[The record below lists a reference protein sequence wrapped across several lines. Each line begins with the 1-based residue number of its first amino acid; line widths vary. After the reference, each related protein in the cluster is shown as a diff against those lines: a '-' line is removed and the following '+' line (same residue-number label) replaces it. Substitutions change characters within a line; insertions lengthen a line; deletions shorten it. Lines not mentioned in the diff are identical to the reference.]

1 MKFNLVNRRTHLY
14 LGLSLIPWVLMYG
27 LSSFYFNHAPTFNKL
42 FNYGPQSWIVKL
54 EKEYH
59 RPVPENA
66 DLREIAGEILD
77 EFGIRKS
84 FFVSLPS
91 AERMNINTSDFLT
104 VKRITYYIEEGRLVL
119 EERLF
124 QLNTLFTSLHF
135 RGGYQQDL
143 FLDDLWAVVLDLVC
157 VAFLVWIVSGIY
169 MLWQIRRLRIWGS
182 VAMVGGVL
190 TFCWFILTL

>member
-1 MKFNLVNRRTHLY
+1 MDDL
-14 LGLSLIPWVLMYG
+14 
-27 LSSFYFNHAPTFNKL
+27 
-42 FNYGPQSWIVKL
+42 
-54 EKEYH
+54 
-59 RPVPENA
+59 PENA